1 MITEHIFYG
10 LRCDRC
16 GEDYDGSECSCYIDK
31 GDLFDAAKEDDWVT
45 IEGCNY
51 CPGCYEWNMDPYCD
65 YDNRYRPKPFYP
77 RSIYKLRKFLQVFG
91 GYRQEEHDDM
101 LIFRFYV
108 ELVNKKLEPEY
119 SAMIDKILHLQEYRI
134 EVVDSKNP
142 LTNAEVY
149 IYIRLK
155 RFYKGQRV
163 RVIHHTIYRDSFGK
177 EGEVVQEAIPRL
189 GLKACYGVQL
199 FDEDYP
205 DPLFLEEDY
214 LELAS
219 KE

>member
-31 GDLFDAAKEDDWVT
+31 GDLLDAADGDNWVT
-45 IEGCNY
+45 IDGCHY
-51 CPGCYEWNMDPYCD
+51 CPGCYEENPDTDHDDDHM
-65 YDNRYRPKPFYP
+65 YRPKPYYP
-77 RSIYKLRKFLQVFG
+77 RSIPALRRFLHVLG

-101 LIFRFYV
+101 LIFMFHT
-108 ELVNKKLEPEY
+108 ESFKKELEPEY
-119 SAMIDKILHLQEYRI
+119 RAMIDKILRLQEYRI
-134 EVVDSKNP
+134 EVVDSPNA
-142 LTNAEVY
+142 TNAKVY
-149 IYIRLK
+149 IYITLK

-163 RVIHHTIYRDSFGK
+163 RVIHHTMYRDSFGK
-177 EGEVVQEAIPRL
+177 EGEVVHEAVPRL
-189 GLKACYGVQL
+189 GLNACYGVRL
-199 FDEDYP
+199 FDDDNP
-205 DPLFLEEDY
+205 DHIFLEADY